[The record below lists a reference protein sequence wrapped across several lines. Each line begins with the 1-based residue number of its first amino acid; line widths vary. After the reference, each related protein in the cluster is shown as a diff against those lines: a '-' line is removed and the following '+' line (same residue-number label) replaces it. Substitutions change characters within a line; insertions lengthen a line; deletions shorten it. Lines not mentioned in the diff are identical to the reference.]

1 MYEKI
6 EENYGLFDS
15 GVVVLE
21 KTQNVTKYQID
32 CNTPDTIFFRA
43 LIWLIRLFM
52 LIPAFNEKIHFLI

>member
-32 CNTPDTIFFRA
+32 SKVILT
-43 LIWLIRLFM
+43 
-52 LIPAFNEKIHFLI
+52 